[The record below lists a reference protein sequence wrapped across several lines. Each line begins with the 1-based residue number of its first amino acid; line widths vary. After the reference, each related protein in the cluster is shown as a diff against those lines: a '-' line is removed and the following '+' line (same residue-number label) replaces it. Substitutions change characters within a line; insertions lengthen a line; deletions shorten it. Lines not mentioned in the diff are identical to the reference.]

1 MSRMLAVGTKQVKP
15 KGTRSVTIA
24 LAFLLAIIFAA
35 KLLVVWQLKDH
46 PLLHPDA
53 GLDTTAYANLAR
65 RVAAGDL
72 ALGPGLYFVSPF
84 YIYFLAAALAAFDS
98 FTAVRVLQAALGTVA
113 VACVF
118 FNARAWF
125 GPGAG
130 WFAAVLAAATG
141 IFTFYETVIIQSS
154 IDTVLTAGA
163 LAALTA
169 GLKGAWHLKVPGTV
183 ALLLAGIL
191 FGFGIL
197 NRPNMFF
204 GALAVLL
211 AAAAMRRWRP
221 LALLLVGMAVA
232 MSPVIIRNAW
242 ITGNPSLV
250 SSHGG
255 LNFYIGNHAGAT
267 GFYRELPGIRPLI
280 EGQREDM
287 RRVAST
293 ALGREATDA
302 EASSYYTSL
311 ATAWMR
317 QHPLDAAALFARKLF
332 YVFHGQH
339 VALPHSYPFYAYDSG
354 TVLRYFVVGAG
365 VLIPLG
371 LTGLLILGTR
381 NRDLLIWAAFIPGY
395 AVGVAV
401 FFVAERYR
409 LPLLIALTVPAGAL
423 LHRAWEAA
431 PVRAESRW
439 LARSALVC
447 VALAIIF
454 NWPLPFLDDGRWN
467 EGLRLAQRL
476 VITGD
481 YAGADAWVE
490 RLERNAPRPG
500 RAHYAIAM
508 QMMVQGHA
516 ERAVPH
522 LRKSLERGF
531 EASRED
537 ARVWLSAGRTA
548 TRSGGP
554 AAAEP
559 LFQHAAA
566 LAPANAA
573 ARQQYG
579 LNLLLLERFQDAE
592 RELGQAVRLDPA
604 NADSLAHLAY
614 AEVKLNRLPPA
625 REHVAAALAIDP
637 KHALARQL
645 AGALGMRQPSP
656 DSATATPLKGK

>member
-1 MSRMLAVGTKQVKP
+1 M
-15 KGTRSVTIA
+15 IA
-24 LAFLLAIIFAA
+24 LACLLAIIFAA

-53 GLDTTAYANLAR
+53 GLDTTAYATLAH
-65 RVAAGDL
+65 RVAGGDL
-72 ALGPGLYFVSPF
+72 SLGPGLYFVSPF

-130 WFAAVLAAATG
+130 WCAAVIAAATG
-141 IFTFYETVIIQSS
+141 IFTFYEAVIIQSS
-154 IDTVLTAGA
+154 IDAVLTAGA

-169 GLKGAWHLKVPGTV
+169 GLQESRHLKPAGTV
-183 ALLLAGIL
+183 ALLAAGIL

-221 LALLLVGMAVA
+221 VALLAAGIAVA
-232 MSPVIIRNAW
+232 MSPVMIRNAW
-242 ITGNPSLV
+242 TTGSPSLV

-267 GFYRELPGIRPLI
+267 GFYRALPGIRPVI
-280 EGQREDM
+280 EGQRDDM

-302 EASSYYTSL
+302 EASSYYTGL
-311 ATAWMR
+311 ATAWIR
-317 QHPLDAAALFARKLF
+317 EHPVDAVALFARKLF

-339 VALPHSYPFYAYDSG
+339 VALPHSYPFYAYDTGS
-354 TVLRYFVVGAG
+354 VLRYFVVGPWL
-365 VLIPLG
+365 LIPLG
-371 LTGLLILGTR
+371 LAGLLLVTTPDR
-381 NRDLLIWAAFIPGY
+381 SLVIWAAFIPGY

-409 LPLLIALTVPAGAL
+409 LPLLIALTIPAGAL
-423 LHRAWEAA
+423 LDRAWRALTAA
-431 PVRAESRW
+431 RDPGW
-439 LARSALVC
+439 LLQSGAFVVLPLA
-447 VALAIIF
+447 VAV
-454 NWPLPFLDDGRWN
+454 NWPLRFLDDGRWT

-481 YAGADAWVE
+481 YAGGDAWVE
-490 RLERNAPRPG
+490 RLERNAPTPG
-500 RAHYAIAM
+500 RAHHAVAM
-508 QMMVQGHA
+508 QMIGQGQP

-522 LRKSLERGF
+522 LRQSLERGYT
-531 EASRED
+531 APRDD
-537 ARVWLSAGRTA
+537 AQVWLRAGRTA
-548 TRSGGP
+548 TRNGGP
-554 AAAEP
+554 SSAEP
-559 LFQHAAA
+559 LFRHAAE
-566 LAPANAA
+566 LAPQHAA

-579 LNLLLLERFQDAE
+579 LNLLLLERFQEAA
-592 RELGQAVRLDPA
+592 RELSEAVRLEPA

-625 REHVAAALAIDP
+625 REHVAAALGIDP
-637 KHALARQL
+637 QHALARQL
-645 AGALGMRQPSP
+645 AGALGMRQP
-656 DSATATPLKGK
+656 LH